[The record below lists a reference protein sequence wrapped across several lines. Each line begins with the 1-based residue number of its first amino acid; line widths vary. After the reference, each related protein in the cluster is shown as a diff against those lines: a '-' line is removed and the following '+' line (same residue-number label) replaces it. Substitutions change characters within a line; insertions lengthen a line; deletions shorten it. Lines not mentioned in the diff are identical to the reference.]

1 MTRVLA
7 QDQNYGND
15 TTQVEA
21 ALKKHEAVVAEIE
34 ARVSTSYI
42 LISFANL
49 KYIYIPV
56 LTVQEIRVYGCF
68 SQSIKFRIFLT
79 SIRIGPKRQDIQ

>member
-1 MTRVLA
+1 MQAGLRDSWLNDMSRVLA

-34 ARVSTSYI
+34 ARVSDTCME
-42 LISFANL
+42 
-49 KYIYIPV
+49 
-56 LTVQEIRVYGCF
+56 T
-68 SQSIKFRIFLT
+68 T
-79 SIRIGPKRQDIQ
+79 RQAWGIAVMWVGGGWH